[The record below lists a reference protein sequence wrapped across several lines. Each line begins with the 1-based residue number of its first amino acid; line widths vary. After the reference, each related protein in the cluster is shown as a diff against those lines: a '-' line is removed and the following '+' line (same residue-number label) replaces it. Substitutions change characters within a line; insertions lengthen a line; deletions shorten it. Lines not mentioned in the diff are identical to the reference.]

1 MFADGFLTCTITTSP
16 AKGNVLINLN
26 LGLVGTIVYT
36 ANNLV
41 IPAPDSFVVTVT
53 DGHGGTNVQTLNPF

>member
-1 MFADGFLTCTITTSP
+1 VFADGFLTCTITTSP

-41 IPAPDSFVVTVT
+41 IPAHPTA
-53 DGHGGTNVQTLNPF
+53 LW